1 VGNNATVL
9 NSASAPWVS
18 EHRPAKLLG
27 QKQNCTDVVN
37 AAAGDDEAMF
47 RQRPGVSKRIT
58 EIDNGLR
65 RFVESGKV
73 PCNANEWFVEWEIA
87 VHRTRIGPGGRQPCA
102 FRECSPRRTIR
113 RRRNRS
119 VD

>member
-1 VGNNATVL
+1 MHMGNRSDRYPLANHLRGWECAKSDDHLDIALRTDRTKECVSVGNNATVL

-65 RFVESGKV
+65 RVVESG
-73 PCNANEWFVEWEIA
+73 
-87 VHRTRIGPGGRQPCA
+87 
-102 FRECSPRRTIR
+102 
-113 RRRNRS
+113 
-119 VD
+119 